1 MRVDYMQEILRA
13 ENISV
18 GYKHKQVLKDLNLDI
33 EKGKIYSIIGPN
45 GSGKTTLLRTL
56 SRNIKQSKGKIFL
69 DGENISHIKNKQVA
83 RKMAVLSQIHGSN
96 TDVTV
101 RNLVIYGRYAYKEWW
116 KGDNEQDKD
125 IVDWALETTSMK
137 ELENNKMCNL
147 SGGEKQRAWIAMAIA
162 QKPEILLLDE
172 PTTFLDINHQLEVLE
187 LVNNLNKQNNI
198 TILMVLHDINLAA
211 KYSDELIV
219 IKDKDVYLKGEPWE
233 IISEKN
239 LKDVFNINGDITKD
253 KESGKPIFFPRLA
266 R

>member
-1 MRVDYMQEILRA
+1 MRVGYMKEILRA

-18 GYKHKQVLKDLNLDI
+18 GYKEKQVLRDLNLNI

-56 SRNIKQSKGKIFL
+56 SRNIKPKKGKIFL
-69 DGENISHIKNKQVA
+69 DGKNISKIKNKQIA

-101 RNLVIYGRYAYKEWW
+101 RNLVVYGRYAYKEWW
-116 KGDNEQDKD
+116 KGDSEQDTN
-125 IVDWALETTSMK
+125 IVDLALKTTNMMEFANK
-137 ELENNKMCNL
+137 KMCNL

-172 PTTFLDINHQLEVLE
+172 PTTFLDISHQLEVLE
-187 LVNNLNKQNNI
+187 LVETLNKENGI
-198 TILMVLHDINLAA
+198 TILMVLHDINMAA
-211 KYSDELIV
+211 RYSDELIV
-219 IKDKDVYLKGEPWE
+219 IKNGDIYLQGEPWN
-233 IISEKN
+233 IISEKH
-239 LKDVFNINGDITKD
+239 LKDVFNINGDITED
-253 KESGKPIFFPRLA
+253 TESGKPIFFPRLA